1 MQCNKTHATL
11 NKEVKFGDEPF
22 RGHSDFA
29 RFRLRKG
36 SKLSFRITD
45 SGPLSNPT
53 QQLSNPT
60 QPKKGYLC
68 MAERAN
74 LVFHNKEIDG
84 TAMKRLISKLID
96 HFRGRTV
103 AK

>member
-22 RGHSDFA
+22 GGHSDVA

-36 SKLSFRITD
+36 SKLSFLITD

-53 QQLSNPT
+53 Q
-60 QPKKGYLC
+60 PKKGVQPGL
-68 MAERAN
+68 
-74 LVFHNKEIDG
+74 
-84 TAMKRLISKLID
+84 S
-96 HFRGRTV
+96 
-103 AK
+103 